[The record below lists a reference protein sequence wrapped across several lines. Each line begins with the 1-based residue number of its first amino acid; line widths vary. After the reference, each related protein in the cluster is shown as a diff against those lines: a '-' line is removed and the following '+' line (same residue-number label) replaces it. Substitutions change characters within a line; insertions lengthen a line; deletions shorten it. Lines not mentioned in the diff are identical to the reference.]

1 MFMKHITEARKNNY
15 STYVLADEAGR
26 ETTHRVQVLYANDDI
41 SRPVVYNSDW
51 SVNTEAS
58 VFLREA
64 FETGVTNT
72 KLQAA
77 SAVKLLYVFLEL
89 FGLRIEDMTK
99 MQARALVEFMRG
111 SLGNSASYTIDL
123 KTTRSEKTVSDYLSV
138 IRKLADYLE
147 LGDSH
152 PLLKKK
158 PSSGG
163 HRSSRR
169 RSLSDPHEIAVKTV
183 EELMAP
189 MHVSTPQYKELLATE
204 HVRCNLRDR
213 VIIRLMREAGLRIGE
228 CLSICIEDVSSYVD
242 DDGVIRTCIELR
254 NRLSDAPDQC
264 AKTAMKV
271 RSEKDYRLPE
281 YKVVLAG
288 YEVVTL
294 GFDLADELFEY
305 MQVAHAGKQTD
316 LYWERREA
324 TAKADKITGRLAD
337 GQENYYLFLNSLG
350 RPLTQAR
357 WSQILREVYEE
368 AGIPVDRGRKK
379 KNLSHRLR
387 HGYAMYLKYERG
399 CDEFAVMTL
408 LRHRSIE
415 SQKAYDNP
423 TPEDILRLQQRIID
437 GQA

>member
-1 MFMKHITEARKNNY
+1 MKRITEVRKHNY
-15 STYVLADEAGR
+15 STYVLTDEAGR
-26 ETTHRVQVLYANDDI
+26 ETTHRVQVLYVDDDI
-41 SRPVVYNSDW
+41 SKPVVYASDW

-58 VFLREA
+58 MFLREA
-64 FETGVTNT
+64 FEADVTNT
-72 KLQAA
+72 KKQAP
-77 SAVKLLYVFLEL
+77 SAVKLLYNFLEL
-89 FGLRIEDMTK
+89 FGIRIEDMTK
-99 MQARALVEFMRG
+99 MQAKALVEFMRG
-111 SLGNSASYTIDL
+111 TLRSSTSCTIEL
-123 KTTRSEKTVSDYLSV
+123 QTTRSEKTVSDYLSV
-138 IRKLADYLE
+138 IRKLAEYLE

-158 PSSGG
+158 PRSGRG
-163 HRSSRR
+163 RSSRGR
-169 RSLSDPHEIAVKTV
+169 AMSDPHVIAVKTV

-204 HVRCNLRDR
+204 HVRSNLRDR
-213 VIIRLMREAGLRIGE
+213 VMIRLMREAGLRVGE
-228 CLSICIEDVSSYVD
+228 CLSISLEDASSYVD

-271 RSEKDYRLPE
+271 RSERDYRLPE

-305 MQVAHAGKQTD
+305 MQAAHAGRQTD
-316 LYWERREA
+316 RYWERREA
-324 TAKADKITGRLAD
+324 TARADKVTDRLAD

-357 WSQILREVYEE
+357 WSQILREIYEE
-368 AGIPVDRGRKK
+368 AGIPVDHGRKK

-415 SQKAYDNP
+415 SQEAYDNP

-437 GQA
+437 GRG